1 MNNYSEKCDYK
12 HDNVDGHSPWM
23 VQKRTLEENTFDVVK
38 RDWNELFKGIV
49 SKYVLEKNI
58 VVQAGGWQGMYPRLL
73 SKMFNRVYTFE
84 PDPINFH
91 CLVNNCQE
99 NNILKYQA
107 ALGSECRIDTF
118 EVVNGGKYATGQ
130 GRIKHKGSF
139 DENFELEE
147 IPVQTLTIDSLQL
160 QDCSLIMSDTE
171 GWGLEL
177 LRGASDTI
185 RKFSPTIILE
195 KYHLREVTQKEFD
208 FLKTFGYA
216 CVHEA
221 PNDLVFINR

>member
-1 MNNYSEKCDYK
+1 MNNYTEQCDYK
-12 HDNVDGHSPWM
+12 HENVDGHSPWL
-23 VQKRTLEENTFDVVK
+23 VQKRTIEENTFDVVK
-38 RDWNELFKGIV
+38 RDWMNMFKDIIQKTV
-49 SKYVLEKNI
+49 PEKNV

-73 SKMFNRVYTFE
+73 SDMFKRVYTFE

-91 CLVNNCQE
+91 CLVNNCQQS
-99 NNILKYQA
+99 NILKYQA
-107 ALGSECRIDTF
+107 ALGSECKIDTF

-130 GRIKHKGSF
+130 GRIKHEGSF
-139 DENFELEE
+139 NENFELEE
-147 IPVQTLTIDSLQL
+147 IPVQTLTIDSLGL

-195 KYHLREVTQKEFD
+195 KYHLIEVTKKEAQ
-208 FLKTFGYA
+208 FLSNFGYS
-216 CVHEA
+216 CIHESA
-221 PNDLVFINR
+221 NDLVFVNR